1 MALSVKKE
9 RRMSSGKSEALKEV
23 SKEKNAR
30 FNANVPES
38 LYAKVKI
45 KAARENVRLN
55 DLAIK
60 WMTEWVDED

>member
-55 DLAIK
+55 DLAIR
-60 WMTEWVDED
+60 WMTEWVEED